1 MTDKERLSFEEALK
15 KLEDIVAKLESDEI
29 TLDKS
34 IQLYEEGIKLS
45 RYCTKKLEEAEQRI
59 EKVNIDQR
67 QSSNNNED

>member
-29 TLDKS
+29 TLDES

-45 RYCTKKLEEAEQRI
+45 RYCTKRLEEAEQRI
-59 EKVNIDQR
+59 EKVNFDQR